1 MPRFIFTDKGKEKYL
16 QEIMAE
22 ILPPRPGAGSTND
35 RATLV
40 TNQSTRLALKLM
52 AKNLRVQLQDM
63 HTILL
68 RVGLLTI
75 VEAHKRGRF
84 KQLMEDIKMP
94 LTDPDITPYKS
105 PSTRPNHRSSS
116 ETP

>member
-1 MPRFIFTDKGKEKYL
+1 MPRFFFNDKGNEKYL
-16 QEIMAE
+16 NEILAE
-22 ILPPRPGAGSTND
+22 ILPPRPGAGSSND

-68 RVGLLTI
+68 RAGFLT
-75 VEAHKRGRF
+75 VAEATKRGRF
-84 KQLMEDIKMP
+84 EQLMKEIKMP

-105 PSTRPNHRSSS
+105 PSTRSSHQSSS
-116 ETP
+116 EAT